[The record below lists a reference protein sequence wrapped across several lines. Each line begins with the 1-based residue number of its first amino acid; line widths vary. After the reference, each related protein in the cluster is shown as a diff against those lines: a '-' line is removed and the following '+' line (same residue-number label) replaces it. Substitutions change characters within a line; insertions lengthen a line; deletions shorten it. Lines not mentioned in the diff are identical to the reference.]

1 MGHED
6 RERAWTEIEH
16 RIVVGDL
23 PGGAPLDEGALAA
36 DLPADPAVV
45 REALTRLERDGFV
58 QSDGADGFAVC
69 ALDEA
74 ELREAYPIA
83 LLLEGMAVRA
93 TGYDE
98 QIVARLRARNA
109 EMAASA
115 DDPSAAAHLDYAF
128 HDELVRHCDNDQL
141 LATLRPLKRILL
153 RYEHR
158 YMATPDAVHSSVA
171 QHELVIEA
179 IDRDDLD
186 AAARAVEAN
195 FRQSL
200 AEVLERL

>member
-6 RERAWTEIEH
+6 RERAWIEIEH

-23 PGGAPLDEGALAA
+23 AAGAPLDEDALAA
-36 DLPADPAVV
+36 ELRAEPSVV

-69 ALDEA
+69 ELDEA

-83 LLLEGMAVRA
+83 LLLEGMAVRSTA
-93 TGYDE
+93 YDE
-98 QIVARLRARNA
+98 RIVARLRECNT
-109 EMAASA
+109 EMAARA
-115 DDPSAAAHLDYAF
+115 EDPSAAAHLDYAF

-158 YMATPDAVHSSVA
+158 YMATPEAVHSSVA
-171 QHELVIEA
+171 QHELVVEA
-179 IDRDDLD
+179 IERDDLD

>member
-6 RERAWTEIEH
+6 RERAWAEIEH

-23 PGGAPLDEGALAA
+23 PGGAPLDEAALAEELSA
-36 DLPADPAVV
+36 DRTGV

-58 QSDGADGFAVC
+58 QSDGADAFAVC
-69 ALDEA
+69 VLDEA

-83 LLLEGMAVRA
+83 LLLEGLAVRS
-93 TGYDE
+93 TDYQDGV
-98 QIVARLRARNA
+98 VARLRGRNA

-115 DDPSAAAHLDYAF
+115 ADPSAAAHLDYAF
-128 HDELVRHCDNDQL
+128 HDELVAHCDNDQL

-158 YMATPDAVHSSVA
+158 YMATAEAVHRSAA
-171 QHELVIEA
+171 QHELVIDA
-179 IDRDDLD
+179 IERGDLD
-186 AAARAVEAN
+186 GAARAIESN

-200 AEVLERL
+200 SD

>member
-1 MGHED
+1 M
-6 RERAWTEIEH
+6 
-16 RIVVGDL
+16 VVGDR
-23 PGGAPLDEGALAA
+23 PAGAPLDEAALAA
-36 DLPADPAVV
+36 DLAADPAVV

-58 QSDGADGFAVC
+58 RSDGADGFAVC

-93 TGYDE
+93 TDYDE
-98 QIVARLRARNA
+98 RIVARLRERNA

-115 DDPSAAAHLDYAF
+115 EDPSAAAHLDYAF
-128 HDELVRHCDNDQL
+128 HDELVGHCDNDQL

-171 QHELVIEA
+171 QHELVIAA
-179 IDRDDLD
+179 IESGDLD

>member
-1 MGHED
+1 VGHED

-23 PGGAPLDEGALAA
+23 AAGAPLDEAALATELA
-36 DLPADPAVV
+36 ADPAVV

-69 ALDEA
+69 ALDEG

-93 TGYDE
+93 TSYDE
-98 QIVARLRARNA
+98 RIVARLRACNA

-115 DDPSAAAHLDYAF
+115 EDPSAAAHLDYAF
-128 HDELVRHCDNDQL
+128 HDELVRHSDNDQL

-179 IDRDDLD
+179 IDRGDLD
-186 AAARAVEAN
+186 GAARAVEAN

>member
-6 RERAWTEIEH
+6 RERAWKEIEH

-23 PGGAPLDEGALAA
+23 AAGAPLDEAELAGELGAE
-36 DLPADPAVV
+36 PTVV

-58 QSDGADGFAVC
+58 CSDGAHGFAVC
-69 ALDEA
+69 ELDEA

-93 TGYDE
+93 TVFDE
-98 QIVARLRARNA
+98 QIVARLRECNA

-115 DDPSAAAHLDYAF
+115 EDPSAAAHLDFAF
-128 HDELVRHCDNDQL
+128 HDELVGHCDNDQL

-158 YMATPDAVHSSVA
+158 YMATPEAVHSSVA
-171 QHELVIEA
+171 QHQLIIDA
-179 IDRDDLD
+179 IDRRDLD
-186 AAARAVEAN
+186 ATARAVEAN

>member
-6 RERAWTEIEH
+6 RERAWKEIEH

-23 PGGAPLDEGALAA
+23 AAGAPLDEAGLAAELAA
-36 DLPADPAVV
+36 DPTVV

-58 QSDGADGFAVC
+58 CSDGAHGFAVC
-69 ALDEA
+69 ELDEA

-93 TGYDE
+93 TAFDE
-98 QIVARLRARNA
+98 QTVARLRECNA
-109 EMAASA
+109 DMAASA
-115 DDPSAAAHLDYAF
+115 GDPSAAAHLDYAF
-128 HDELVRHCDNDQL
+128 HDELVSHCDNDQL

-158 YMATPDAVHSSVA
+158 YMATPEAVHSSVA
-171 QHELVIEA
+171 QHERIIEA
-179 IDRDDLD
+179 IDSGDLD

-200 AEVLERL
+200 ADVLERL

>member
-1 MGHED
+1 VGHED
-6 RERAWTEIEH
+6 RERVWTEIEH

-23 PGGAPLDEGALAA
+23 PGGAALDERALAA
-36 DLPADPAVV
+36 DLDADAAVV

-58 QSDGADGFAVC
+58 QSDGASAFSVC
-69 ALDEA
+69 ELDEA

-93 TGYDE
+93 TTYGDE
-98 QIVARLRARNA
+98 IVARLRDCNA
-109 EMAASA
+109 AMAASA
-115 DDPSAAAHLDYAF
+115 ADPSAAAHLDYAF
-128 HDELVRHCDNDQL
+128 HDELVAHCENEQL

-158 YMATPDAVHSSVA
+158 YMADADAVRSSVV
-171 QHELVIEA
+171 QHGLIVDAIERG
-179 IDRDDLD
+179 DRD

-200 AEVLERL
+200 ADALERL

>member
-23 PGGAPLDEGALAA
+23 PGGMPLDEAALAGELA
-36 DLPADPAVV
+36 ADPAVV

-69 ALDEA
+69 ELDEA

-93 TGYDE
+93 TAYDE
-98 QIVARLRARNA
+98 GIVRRLRERNA
-109 EMAASA
+109 EMDASA

-128 HDELVRHCDNDQL
+128 HDELVGHCDNDQL

-158 YMATPDAVHSSVA
+158 YMATPDAVQSSVA

-179 IDRDDLD
+179 IDRGDLD

-200 AEVLERL
+200 AEAIERL